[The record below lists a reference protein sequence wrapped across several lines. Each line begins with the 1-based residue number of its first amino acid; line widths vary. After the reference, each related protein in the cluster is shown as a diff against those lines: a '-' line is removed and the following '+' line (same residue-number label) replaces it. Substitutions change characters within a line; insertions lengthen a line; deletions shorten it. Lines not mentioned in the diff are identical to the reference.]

1 MIDILFVHSNASSK
15 IYQGLAENHAA
26 WVKYHTSPKYV
37 SQLEKK
43 FGLAAKNEL
52 ENTTKVS
59 LKRKLLG
66 D

>member
-1 MIDILFVHSNASSK
+1 MQLGVNTTQAQS
-15 IYQGLAENHAA
+15 
-26 WVKYHTSPKYV
+26 YV
-37 SQLEKK
+37 NQLEKK